1 MPQIIIKD
9 RQDREGPVQLTV
21 GAVHRALQRNVA
33 TFVSPSELE
42 VLLSSHEG
50 NHIIVLPELNNG
62 DAHSPQR
69 SLPDSGGDEA
79 GAGANRK
86 LR

>member
-9 RQDREGPVQLTV
+9 RQDREGPVHVTV
-21 GAVHRALQRNVA
+21 GPIHRTLQRNIA
-33 TFVSPSELE
+33 QSVSTSELE

-62 DAHSPQR
+62 DAHSTQR
-69 SLPDSGGDEA
+69 PIPDPGGDEA
-79 GAGANRK
+79 GIGASRK

>member
-1 MPQIIIKD
+1 MPQIVIKD

-21 GAVHRALQRNVA
+21 GSNHRTLQRNVN
-33 TFVSPSELE
+33 TFVSEPELQA
-42 VLLSSHEG
+42 LLASHEA
-50 NHIIVLPELNNG
+50 NHIIIYPELNNG
-62 DAHSPQR
+62 DAHSTQR
-69 SLPDSGGDEA
+69 PLPDSGGNEA

>member
-1 MPQIIIKD
+1 MPQIVIKD

-21 GAVHRALQRNVA
+21 GSTHRKLERNVN
-33 TFVSPSELE
+33 TFVSEPELQA
-42 VLLSSHEG
+42 LLASHES
-50 NHIIVLPELNNG
+50 NHIIIYPELNNG
-62 DAHSPQR
+62 DAHSAQR
-69 SLPDSGGDEA
+69 SVPNSGGDEA